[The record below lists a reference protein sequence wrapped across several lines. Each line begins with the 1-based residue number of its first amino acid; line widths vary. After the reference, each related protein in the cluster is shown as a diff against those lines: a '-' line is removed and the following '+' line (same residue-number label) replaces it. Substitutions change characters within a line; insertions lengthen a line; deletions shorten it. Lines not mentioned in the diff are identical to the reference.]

1 MILCVTLAYCT
12 ISGASWQNSARPA
25 CRQLSQSLKK
35 VFVRVILYEY
45 PCNERVR
52 SLLRVEHLFD
62 RLFFF
67 AKGTDVHYHQISV
80 ATLFDLLDICD
91 RTDLRVAVLQDLAR
105 QRVATS
111 AFRQH
116 PGVDPDTLDA
126 MLAEIQG
133 AAAELGAQGRI
144 GQELRDNEWLA
155 SLRGRVA
162 VPGGSSQ
169 VDMPSYFSW
178 QLKPPEVRAR
188 DLHQWITPFL
198 PLYKG
203 LALIL
208 RVLRDS
214 GDAVE
219 VVARQGAYQEMLGG
233 KVFQLLRV
241 WVDTALDIFPEI
253 SANKYVIWVRFASQD
268 PELKPQPIT
277 RDITFKLA
285 RCNV

>member
-1 MILCVTLAYCT
+1 M
-12 ISGASWQNSARPA
+12 
-25 CRQLSQSLKK
+25 
-35 VFVRVILYEY
+35 ILYEY

-67 AKGTDVHYHQISV
+67 AQGSDVHHHQIAV

-91 RTDLRVAVLQDLAR
+91 RNDLRGGVLQDLER
-105 QRVATS
+105 QRVS
-111 AFRQH
+111 LSGLRQH
-116 PGVDPDTLDA
+116 PGVDTEALDA
-126 MLAEIQG
+126 MLTEIQDVAG
-133 AAAELGAQGRI
+133 ELGTQGRI

-155 SLRGRVA
+155 SLRGRLA

-178 QLKPPEVRAR
+178 QIKSPDVRMH
-188 DLHQWITPFL
+188 DLHQWVKPFL

-214 GDAVE
+214 GD
-219 VVARQGAYQEMLGG
+219 VVDVMARQGAYQEMLGG

-241 WVDTALDIFPEI
+241 WVDTALNIFPEM
-253 SANKYVIWVRFASQD
+253 SANKYVIWVRFAAQD
-268 PELKPQPIT
+268 PELKPQPVT
-277 RDITFKLA
+277 RDVAFKLA